1 MEQLI
6 LDEQEVINAL
16 CTYHARQKNLIP
28 EDVMIELMYDDHDG
42 REPEEFGAEAEVDN
56 EVVTYQKG
64 DMIQAIRNWVNFEYN
79 IDQFSAIVKLAFNEE
94 QGIYAIVE

>member
-42 REPEEFGAEAEVDN
+42 REPEEFGAEAEANN
-56 EVVTYQKG
+56 ETIIYQKG
-64 DMIQAIRNWVNFEYN
+64 DIVQALRNWIDFEYN
-79 IDQFSAIVKLAFNEE
+79 MDPYASLVKLQFNEDD
-94 QGIYAIVE
+94 GIFAVVE

>member
-1 MEQLI
+1 MEQLM

-28 EDVMIELMYDDHDG
+28 EDVTIELMYDDHDG
-42 REPEEFGAEAEVDN
+42 REPEEFGAEAEADN
-56 EVVTYQKG
+56 QVVLYQKG

-79 IDQFSAIVKLAFNEE
+79 IDPYAAIVKLQFNEQ
-94 QGIYAIVE
+94 QGIYATVE